1 MNNEQLNMNNI
12 KAYLSREDIQAQIKI
27 AIQNHKNIGSNT
39 YDKLKNQFGIKENSL
54 IESTQ
59 IQNNQLLQKNNFQ
72 IKRSSI
78 MKRSSII
85 RNDTNKEEVNFQ
97 VFLSSLDEF
106 MNGDK
111 NVYLTLGGVGDLL
124 LLLAVCYNNEKA
136 HIVFLAN
143 DESNKFAKK
152 FLDYFNLKYIVHK
165 NLMGTKF
172 CNPVYNK
179 ITSHPNFTLS
189 AHLADRCDYGDW
201 SRNTDKY
208 KNRLSLGTDWINL
221 IGIKKRDKKYVIV
234 CPSGSHKCEHR
245 RRHLNTQEYNTVV
258 KMYLKKG
265 YEVITASSKIDLENL
280 GIYQDKNCY
289 WLTDSELIN
298 YRGVSQQI
306 DFNTFLQIIIS
317 CDDLVSMDTW
327 IKTFMALCGKSA
339 HVIKTRFHSSYR
351 EIGRESCDH
360 IFLNKDFWPKLKIH
374 TYEDFIE
381 YIKSM
386 PSQL

>member
-1 MNNEQLNMNNI
+1 MKNKESNMNNI
-12 KAYLSREDIQAQIKI
+12 KSYLSREDIQMQIKI

-54 IESTQ
+54 IEKANTQ
-59 IQNNQLLQKNNFQ
+59 NDELLQKNNFQ
-72 IKRSSI
+72 VKRSSVVRI
-78 MKRSSII
+78 TK
-85 RNDTNKEEVNFQ
+85 NKEDINFEFF
-97 VFLSSLDEF
+97 VSILDEF

-143 DESNKFAKK
+143 DESNQFAKK
-152 FLDYFNLKYIVHK
+152 FLDYFNLKYIVYK
-165 NLMGTKF
+165 NLMGTKN
-172 CNPVYNK
+172 CNPVYKK

-201 SRNTDKY
+201 AKNTDKY
-208 KNRLSLGTDWINL
+208 KNRLVLGTDWINS

-245 RRHLNTQEYNTVV
+245 RRHLNTQEYNNIV
-258 KMYLKKG
+258 KIYLKKG
-265 YEVITASSKIDLENL
+265 YEVITASSKSDLENF
-280 GIYQDKNCY
+280 GFYPDSNCY

-327 IKTFMALCGKSA
+327 IKTFMALCGKSCN
-339 HVIKTRFHSSYR
+339 VIKTRFHSSYR
-351 EIGRESCDH
+351 EIGQESCDH

-374 TYEDFIE
+374 TYEDFVE
-381 YIKSM
+381 HIKYL
-386 PSQL
+386 PSNCKL